1 MAPIL
6 SHLKAFERYLES
18 EKRYSSHTRLAYR
31 KDIEQFLCSQYPEK
45 MPDPH
50 EITSRSVRQW
60 VMNLTSAGAQP
71 RTIRRKISSLR
82 SFYRYLIRNGITNH
96 NPLSG
101 LQTPKIRQKLPVFLD
116 VSRSYRLGEASDES
130 PNAKL
135 AAILC
140 EFLYQTGL
148 RRSELIHLQRVNV
161 DLAMGQIKVLGKRAK
176 ERIVPLTERALALAR
191 QYDKMRP
198 ATTSENFFVR
208 PDGRPLSDKYVYNL
222 VRNHLKAF
230 STHEK
235 RSPHVLRHT
244 FATHLLDEGAP
255 LRAVQELLGHSSL
268 AATQVYTHN
277 SLEKLRQVHRK
288 AHPREK

>member
-6 SHLKAFERYLES
+6 SHLKAFEHYLKS
-18 EKRYSSHTRLAYR
+18 EKRYSLHTRLAYL
-31 KDIEQFLCSQYPEK
+31 KDIEQFLCTQYQEK
-45 MPDPH
+45 MPEPD

-60 VMNLTSAGAQP
+60 VMNLASEGAQP
-71 RTIRRKISSLR
+71 RTIRRKVSSLR
-82 SFYRYLIRNGITNH
+82 SFYRYLIRNGITAH

-101 LQTPKIRQKLPVFLD
+101 LQTPKIPQKLPVFLD
-116 VSRSYRLGEASDES
+116 VSRSYRLGEASDGS
-130 PNAKL
+130 PNARL
-135 AAILC
+135 AALLC
-140 EFLYQTGL
+140 EFLYHTGL
-148 RRSELIHLQRVNV
+148 RRSELIYLQRVNV
-161 DLAMGQIKVLGKRAK
+161 DLTVGQIKVLGKRAK
-176 ERIVPLTERALALAR
+176 ERIVPLTDRALALAR
-191 QYDKMRP
+191 EYDKTRP
-198 ATTSENFFVR
+198 ATTCDNFFVT

-222 VRNHLKAF
+222 VRNHLRAF